1 MKPCALAV
9 VLNHERNEVL
19 LTKRRDVPLWVLPGG
34 GIESAEAPESAV
46 LREVLEETGLTVRI
60 ERKSAEYYPINRL
73 TSHTHLFECRVVE
86 GLMRL
91 SDETCNVNFFPL
103 AHLPQSLFELHQ
115 LWLKESLSQSQRMVR
130 KPISEVTY
138 TSFFMYFLKHPIIT
152 SRLLLARMGCP
163 INS

>member
-9 VLNHERNEVL
+9 VFNPEKTEVL

-34 GIESAEAPESAV
+34 GIENEEAPEAAV
-46 LREVLEETGLTVRI
+46 LREVFEETGLTVEI
-60 ERKSAEYYPINRL
+60 ERKSGEYYPINWL

-91 SDETCNVNFFPL
+91 SNETCNVNFFPL
-103 AHLPQSLFELHQ
+103 SHLPNPLFELHKV
-115 LWLKESLSQSQRMVR
+115 WLNDCCKEPKKTVR
-130 KPISEVTY
+130 KPIAQVTY
-138 TSFFMYFLKHPIIT
+138 KNLFIYFLKHPIIVI
-152 SRLLLARMGCP
+152 RLFLARFGLP